1 MYVSLVPE
9 EDDSG
14 AIIDNTE
21 TNLQTLRRII
31 YLTINCSAHH
41 EECAHKLLRMEL
53 KPGQEPEL
61 CHMTLDCCA
70 ERRTYEKFYGLVAEV
85 TTHFSNQKK
94 LNKRVREN

>member
-1 MYVSLVPE
+1 VYLSLVSE
-9 EDDSG
+9 EDNSC

-85 TTHFSNQKK
+85 TTFQQSKK
-94 LNKRVREN
+94 SKINK